1 MNLLKK
7 IFFCTLMFAI
17 IAVGVGCTQA
27 DNEVEQDTGKK
38 TYSNELA
45 SYFPSVEGTVLNYSG
60 TAEYGQ
66 GLTLN
71 KVVDN
76 NESLML
82 NFKGEILDIS
92 EGEGPSKEDRI
103 IETEYIINKD
113 TVTQTQKNLTRR
125 FSQSI
130 ITEQIVLKLPMKV
143 GNTWDQ
149 KITIDGK
156 EYTAKTKITDVS
168 KDDRNRNM
176 IKTETTIQGIE
187 NYTENTYR
195 EIKVFKEGKGL
206 VEFRNTIL
214 LGESKS
220 PFEFGYILFE
230 PEQ

>member
-1 MNLLKK
+1 
-7 IFFCTLMFAI
+7 MFAI